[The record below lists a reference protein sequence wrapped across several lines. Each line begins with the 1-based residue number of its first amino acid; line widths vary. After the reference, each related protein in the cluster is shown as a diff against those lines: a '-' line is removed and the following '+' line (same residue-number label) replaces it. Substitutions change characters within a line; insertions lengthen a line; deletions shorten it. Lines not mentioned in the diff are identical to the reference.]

1 MRTVVK
7 ALLWGMLVVSFLG
20 SVSVFAGRLKSA
32 RPAVSGVSETAVGAF
47 AEAFAREYLTWDG
60 SEPADFREA
69 RLEPFLAAGLRNQG
83 GFRVEIP
90 AGQKQNVVEAR
101 VWEIKRIRPGFY
113 LADILVT
120 LSGGRRVVLAV
131 PVGEKN
137 SRLFVYALPS
147 LKPFVSGGDGRIFW
161 GPSAGDLP
169 GLKPMLEGFFRA
181 YLEGRDKSELAN
193 YAADGARLVPMGGPA
208 RFEGLRDLRAYRLGE
223 KGGRYAVEV
232 VAAVSWNG
240 ARFDEQFT
248 VFVISQ
254 AGKFYVDS
262 VLP

>member
-1 MRTVVK
+1 MRAVVK

-20 SVSVFAGRLKSA
+20 SVSVFAGRFKSA

-47 AEAFAREYLTWDG
+47 AEAFAREYLTWDA
-60 SEPADFREA
+60 SEPADSREA

-101 VWEIKRIRPGFY
+101 VWGVKNIRAGFY
-113 LADILVT
+113 QADVLAT

-161 GPSAGDLP
+161 GPSVGDLP

-193 YAADGARLVPMGGPA
+193 YVTDRADIAPLGGVAGFGRLRELRVYQA
-208 RFEGLRDLRAYRLGE
+208 KEGVYTVEAT
-223 KGGRYAVEV
+223 VEV
-232 VAAVSWNG
+232 VFG
-240 ARFDEQFT
+240 T
-248 VFVISQ
+248 VRLEEGFVVNVVPQ
-254 AGKFYVDS
+254 GGKFYVDS